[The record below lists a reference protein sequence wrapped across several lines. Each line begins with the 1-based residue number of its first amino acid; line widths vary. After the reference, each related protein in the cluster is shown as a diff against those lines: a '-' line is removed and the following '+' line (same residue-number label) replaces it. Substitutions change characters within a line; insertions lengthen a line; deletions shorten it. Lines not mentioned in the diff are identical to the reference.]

1 MLHCH
6 PGLDPGSTSRVPEDI
21 YNELIAEGF
30 ERVERD
36 DRLLD
41 VFPNEI
47 SEKGI
52 ELWDKWSEDSVEIIR
67 IHIPK
72 GKKGI
77 TRSTFSRK
85 DIEEALKNNQKMQ
98 LA

>member
-1 MLHCH
+1 MKDLH
-6 PGLDPGSTSRVPEDI
+6 R
-21 YNELIAEGF
+21 ELVDEGF

-41 VFPNEI
+41 VFPDEI

-77 TRSTFSRK
+77 TRSTLSRK
-85 DIEEALKNNQKMQ
+85 DIEAALREHVHIDIQGIG
-98 LA
+98 LP

>member
-1 MLHCH
+1 MGDLH
-6 PGLDPGSTSRVPEDI
+6 D
-21 YNELIAEGF
+21 ELITDGF

-52 ELWDKWSEDSVEIIR
+52 ELWDRWSEDSVEIIR

-72 GKKGI
+72 SRKGM
-77 TRSTFSRK
+77 TRHTFSRK
-85 DIEEALKNNQKMQ
+85 DIESALREYVRREIQDIG
-98 LA
+98 LP

>member
-1 MLHCH
+1 MKDLH
-6 PGLDPGSTSRVPEDI
+6 S
-21 YNELIAEGF
+21 ELVDEGF

-41 VFPNEI
+41 VFPDEI

-52 ELWDKWSEDSVEIIR
+52 ELWDKWSADTVEIIR
-67 IHIPK
+67 IHMPK

-85 DIEEALKNNQKMQ
+85 DIEEALMNNQKIQ
-98 LA
+98 LG

>member
-1 MLHCH
+1 MSDLH
-6 PGLDPGSTSRVPEDI
+6 D
-21 YNELIAEGF
+21 ELIAEGF

-52 ELWDKWSEDSVEIIR
+52 ELWDKWGADTVEIIR

-72 GKKGI
+72 EI
-77 TRSTFSRK
+77 TRHTFSRK
-85 DIEEALKNNQKMQ
+85 DIEKALVNNYKMQ
-98 LA
+98 LG